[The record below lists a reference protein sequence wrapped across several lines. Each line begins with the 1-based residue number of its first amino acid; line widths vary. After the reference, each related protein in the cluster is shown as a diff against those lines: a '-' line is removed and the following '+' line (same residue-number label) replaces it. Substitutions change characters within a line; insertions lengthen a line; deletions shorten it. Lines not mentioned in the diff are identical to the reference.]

1 MHSGKVRSR
10 LACDTDTV
18 NVLGNNA
25 LSFNDPVELGSATV
39 QDDWIESNTVQ
50 EADTE
55 GQLIQLVE
63 NGTSNF
69 DDGELGGLRSV
80 GG

>member
-1 MHSGKVRSR
+1 VNSSNVGYQ
-10 LACDTDTV
+10 LACDADAV
-18 NVLGNNA
+18 DVLRNNT
-25 LSFNDPVELGSATV
+25 LPLNDSIELGSATV
-39 QDDWIESNTVQ
+39 QDDGVEPNTVQ

-55 GQLIQLVE
+55 GQFIQLVE

-69 DDGELGGLRSV
+69 DDGKLGGLRSI